1 MHPIVAVGTVV
12 IRNHTVLLV
21 KRKHGPNPGLWAIPG
36 GRVLFGESLLM
47 AAERELREETTVCA
61 RAQHPVFIFDLIET
75 GIAPVHFVVVD
86 ILAEYLSG
94 EPNAGSDAADAR
106 WVHPDEIT
114 HLAVEENTRL
124 LIQRFFAVELP
135 ALGHS
140 ALKQE
145 IT

>member
-1 MHPIVAVGTVV
+1 MHPVVAVGTVV
-12 IRNHTVLLV
+12 IHNHTVLLV
-21 KRKHGPNPGLWAIPG
+21 QRRHEPNQGLWTIPG

-61 RAQHPVFIFDLIET
+61 RARHPVFIFDLIET

-106 WVHPDEIT
+106 WVHPEELT
-114 HLAVEENTRL
+114 HLAVEKNTRL
-124 LIQRFFAVELP
+124 LIQRLFAAELP
-135 ALGHS
+135 ALGHP
-140 ALKQE
+140 ALKQD